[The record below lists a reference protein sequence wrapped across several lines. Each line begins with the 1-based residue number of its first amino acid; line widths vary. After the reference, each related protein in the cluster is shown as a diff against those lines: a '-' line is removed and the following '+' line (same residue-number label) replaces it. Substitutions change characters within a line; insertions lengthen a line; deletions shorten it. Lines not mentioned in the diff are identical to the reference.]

1 MRALHAASIP
11 LALALCTGLACAGSY
26 KWVDEK
32 GVVNYSNAP
41 PPQATKVKAVEE
53 RLSNYETDPQLKQAI
68 QNYRRAGYAEI
79 PPEPPRRGVAVIGRY
94 AYGGCTP
101 PAFLDCPVTSYG
113 SGGYYPQ
120 AVVYRPALRSVL
132 IIQSPPRRASQRS
145 ASVSSRSLR

>member
-1 MRALHAASIP
+1 MRAFL
-11 LALALCTGLACAGSY
+11 LLACALPAAAFAGSY

-41 PPQATKVKAVEE
+41 PPQAVKAKPVAE

-68 QNYRRAGYAEI
+68 QNYRRAGYAEV

-101 PAFLDCPVTSYG
+101 PAFLDCPVMSYG
-113 SGGYYPQ
+113 SSERYPQ
-120 AVVYRPALRSVL
+120 AAVYRPALRSVL
-132 IIQSPPRRASQRS
+132 IIESTPRTTRQRS
-145 ASVSSRSLR
+145 ASLSSRSLR